1 MTVPTSERLAFRA
14 MGTDLEVI
22 VVDAPAG
29 TATAARRRIDELEG
43 LWSRFRPD
51 SEVSRLTASAGQWVP
66 VSPET
71 ALLVDRA
78 RAAWELTGGAFD
90 PTVLGDVLRAGYTTS
105 WDGPGP
111 RRGGRS
117 DLFTGCGDIEVRP
130 GEVRLPAG
138 TGFDP
143 GGIGKGLAADLVTL
157 DALRGGAA
165 GICVNV
171 GGDLRVAGPSP
182 EGGAWTVAVEVPD
195 GPGDRGLGPTGW
207 WPTGT
212 TRTACPRP
220 CVLESGA
227 VASSTSRRRTW
238 TVDGVARHH
247 LIDPRTGQ
255 PADSARAFATVV
267 AGSGWLA
274 EALATAVMLAPA
286 EHPFD
291 VLGGTGAE
299 GLAIDGDGRVA
310 ATAGLDAYL
319 APRASER
326 ASA

>member
-1 MTVPTSERLAFRA
+1 MPTTDRLAFRA
-14 MGTDLEVI
+14 MGTDVEVI
-22 VVDAPAG
+22 VVDGPAG
-29 TATAARRRIDELEG
+29 TAAAARRRIDELEA

-78 RAAWELTGGAFD
+78 RTAWELTGGAFD

-111 RRGGRS
+111 RRAGHS

-130 GEVRLPAG
+130 GEVRLPPG

-182 EGGAWTVAVEVPD
+182 DGGAWTVAVEAPD
-195 GPGDRGLGPTGW
+195 GLVPGTLR
-207 WPTGT
+207 
-212 TRTACPRP
+212 
-220 CVLESGA
+220 LESGA

-247 LIDPRTGQ
+247 LIDPRTGR

-299 GLAIDGDGRVA
+299 GLAIDGDGHTTT
-310 ATAGLDAYL
+310 TAGLDAYL
-319 APRASER
+319 APRATER